1 MRVHLSMFIIIQI
14 YVVSKL
20 VNQIITFSVGVVVV
34 AITVFHFVL
43 PYVVSQN
50 FRYRLIEILIIVL
63 WLINNNTLLRISYL
77 NDNEINPLLIV
88 LRFIGSNGSLCFSF

>member
-1 MRVHLSMFIIIQI
+1 MFIIIQI

-20 VNQIITFSVGVVVV
+20 VNQIITFSVGVVIVVVVV

-63 WLINNNTLLRISYL
+63 WLINNNTLLRINYL

>member
-1 MRVHLSMFIIIQI
+1 MFIIIQI